1 MFDNPEKLFI
11 LFVIALMIFGPSK
24 LASLGASL
32 GRSIRDFRSAVR
44 GAHDEFRTAVQEHV
58 DSLAPALP
66 APDPLSGETAMP
78 VVDYGS
84 AMGTPVMP
92 ADSASVADSAS
103 AYSPGADAGGPA
115 AGIDVIKAGATGA
128 APAHGADPGGAA
140 ASSLTE
146 DDPASLASEPT
157 AAALRESL
165 SR

>member
-32 GRSIRDFRSAVR
+32 GRSIRDFRSAVK
-44 GAHDEFRTAVQEHV
+44 GAHEEFRSAVQEHV
-58 DSLAPALP
+58 DTITPALP
-66 APDPLSGETAMP
+66 SPESMSLESPAPE
-78 VVDYGS
+78 VDYGT
-84 AMGTPVMP
+84 AMDTP
-92 ADSASVADSAS
+92 AA
-103 AYSPGADAGGPA
+103 PGADAVPA
-115 AGIDVIKAGATGA
+115 SSDAHHETEAAA
-128 APAHGADPGGAA
+128 APPA
-140 ASSLTE
+140 E

>member
-44 GAHDEFRTAVQEHV
+44 GAHDEFRSAVQEHV

-66 APDPLSGETAMP
+66 APEPMFGDTPPPA
-78 VVDYGS
+78 VDYGTDMS
-84 AMGTPVMP
+84 TTAT
-92 ADSASVADSAS
+92 
-103 AYSPGADAGGPA
+103 PGADTVSPA
-115 AGIDVIKAGATGA
+115 
-128 APAHGADPGGAA
+128 GAA
-140 ASSLTE
+140 ATAADPAHAAAAATTPALTE

>member
-32 GRSIRDFRSAVR
+32 GRSIRDFRSAVK

-58 DSLAPALP
+58 DTITPALP
-66 APDPLSGETAMP
+66 SPESMSLETPAAEI
-78 VVDYGS
+78 DYGT
-84 AMGTPVMP
+84 AMGTPATPEVETV
-92 ADSASVADSAS
+92 SASSEES
-103 AYSPGADAGGPA
+103 GDAGVAGSPA
-115 AGIDVIKAGATGA
+115 GRSDAE
-128 APAHGADPGGAA
+128 AA
-140 ASSLTE
+140 ALSPAE

-165 SR
+165 SH

>member
-58 DSLAPALP
+58 DAITPALP
-66 APDPLSGETAMP
+66 SPESMSLDSTMP
-78 VVDYGS
+78 AVDYGS
-84 AMGTPVMP
+84 AMSTPETSGAETVAAYSAGTGP
-92 ADSASVADSAS
+92 ADAS
-103 AYSPGADAGGPA
+103 
-115 AGIDVIKAGATGA
+115 
-128 APAHGADPGGAA
+128 PAHGVDPAPHSPA
-140 ASSLTE
+140 PAE
-146 DDPASLASEPT
+146 DDPASLVSEPT

>member
-24 LASLGASL
+24 LASLGSSL

-58 DSLAPALP
+58 DAITPALP
-66 APDPLSGETAMP
+66 SPEPMFGETAMM
-78 VVDYGS
+78 D
-84 AMGTPVMP
+84 TP
-92 ADSASVADSAS
+92 ATA
-103 AYSPGADAGGPA
+103 GADTTSAWGTDGNMGAASTHAADAAAAVPA
-115 AGIDVIKAGATGA
+115 A
-128 APAHGADPGGAA
+128 
-140 ASSLTE
+140 LTE

>member
-66 APDPLSGETAMP
+66 SPDPVPGDSSIP
-78 VVDYGS
+78 SVDYAT
-84 AMGTPVMP
+84 AMGTP
-92 ADSASVADSAS
+92 AT
-103 AYSPGADAGGPA
+103 PGAEAVSANTSTGTAGG
-115 AGIDVIKAGATGA
+115 
-128 APAHGADPGGAA
+128 AHGTEGASGTA
-140 ASSLTE
+140 ASPAE
-146 DDPASLASEPT
+146 DDLASLASEPT
-157 AAALRESL
+157 AAALRDAGAGRRSSL
-165 SR
+165 PS

>member
-58 DSLAPALP
+58 DSITPALP
-66 APDPLSGETAMP
+66 SPESMSLDTTAPAI
-78 VVDYGS
+78 DYG
-84 AMGTPVMP
+84 AATG
-92 ADSASVADSAS
+92 AS
-103 AYSPGADAGGPA
+103 ATSGADAVSPYTPA
-115 AGIDVIKAGATGA
+115 AD
-128 APAHGADPGGAA
+128 GGTAA
-140 ASSLTE
+140 ASSPVAE

-165 SR
+165 AR

>member
-58 DSLAPALP
+58 DTLAPALP
-66 APDPLSGETAMP
+66 APEPMPGETAMP
-78 VVDYGS
+78 VVDYGTS
-84 AMGTPVMP
+84 MGTTATAG
-92 ADSASVADSAS
+92 ADSVSAYTPAGAGAS
-103 AYSPGADAGGPA
+103 ADT
-115 AGIDVIKAGATGA
+115 D
-128 APAHGADPGGAA
+128 GAA
-140 ASSLTE
+140 ASSPAE

>member
-32 GRSIRDFRSAVR
+32 GRSIRDFRSAVK

-58 DSLAPALP
+58 DSITPALP
-66 APDPLSGETAMP
+66 SPESMSLETPAAEI
-78 VVDYGS
+78 DYGT
-84 AMGTPVMP
+84 AMGTPATP
-92 ADSASVADSAS
+92 EGETTSASSEESGGTGLAG
-103 AYSPGADAGGPA
+103 SPAGHHD
-115 AGIDVIKAGATGA
+115 IE
-128 APAHGADPGGAA
+128 AA
-140 ASSLTE
+140 ASSPGE

-165 SR
+165 SH